1 MRRAASS
8 VLIVA
13 TVLAGAA
20 CAAPARTINIDAY
33 SQRDSPSRSS
43 AGGSVQVGYRE
54 SGSSDTSSPITPP
67 STSSPGLSTTY
78 AGSPGSG
85 SGSSSDTLGLYRDR
99 GGTVPCEA
107 PAEIGT
113 CFEVAAPRG
122 RGPRGRGGA
131 PPVDPQVLAQ
141 LAVERLVLLP
151 GSIEVS
157 PSRQVK
163 GLTGAPSWF
172 WLDPAPA
179 TQTVTVSQGAESVTV
194 TATPTRVGWDFGDG
208 DEVDGGPG
216 RPYGEAADRRGAVRH
231 RYRTRCLPGDQGR
244 DPYVLA
250 SCTDEGYQVQAGV
263 DWSISFQAVGPI
275 VAAGALP
282 SQTTTATIAYPVT
295 EVRGFLTREGGAR

>member
-8 VLIVA
+8 LLIVA

-20 CAAPARTINIDAY
+20 CAAAARSINIDAY
-33 SQRDSPSRSS
+33 SQRDSPSRAS
-43 AGGSVQVGYRE
+43 AGGSVQVGSRE
-54 SGSSDTSSPITPP
+54 SGSSGASSPITP
-67 STSSPGLSTTY
+67 SPISAPGSSTTY
-78 AGSPGSG
+78 TGSTDSG
-85 SGSSSDTLGLYRDR
+85 SGSSSDALGPYVDID
-99 GGTVPCEA
+99 GTVPCEA
-107 PAEIGT
+107 PAEAGT
-113 CFEVAAPRG
+113 CWEIAAPRG

-141 LAVERLVLLP
+141 LAVEQLVLLP
-151 GSIEVS
+151 GAIEVS
-157 PSRQVK
+157 PAREVR

-172 WLDPAPA
+172 WLDPAPT

-208 DEVDGGPG
+208 EEVDGGPG
-216 RPYGEAADRRGAVRH
+216 RPYGVAAERRGAVRH

-282 SQTTTATIAYPVT
+282 PQTTTATIAYPVT
-295 EVRGFLTREGGAR
+295 EVRGFLTREGAAR